1 MKTRLFTLIFT
12 GFSLGLTAQ
21 TQIPNGGFEN
31 WGNTSPG
38 NADEPTSW
46 YSNKT
51 GSTVASIGP
60 QTCYK
65 ETSNPH
71 SGSFCARLETKYYVL
86 AVVNGNLTTG
96 VVNAPSQDKSEGY
109 VGTVNYSSASDVRR
123 MPFIGRPDSLVGWY
137 RYTQA
142 TNGTGASA
150 EKAKVVA
157 FLHTGDYNDPEI
169 PVNGNHPDL
178 SANKIGKALFNSAAA
193 NNTTWKRFSVP
204 FVYTSGDTPEYI
216 MISITPSD
224 NQMTTAPTILGTG
237 SILWI
242 DDLEVIYNPD
252 NASVVEN
259 EQNNFNVYNFE
270 NKIFVDLSAKNDKLA
285 TLKILDISGKV
296 VMETKLT
303 SNQKNEITLS
313 AELVQGTYFYQ
324 VSGSELQKTG
334 KFVIK

>member
-1 MKTRLFTLIFT
+1 MKTKLFTLLFT
-12 GFSLGLTAQ
+12 GFSLALAAQ
-21 TQIPNGGFEN
+21 TQIVNGGFET
-31 WGNTSPG
+31 WGNTPPG

-60 QTCYK
+60 QTCYQ

-71 SGSFCARLETKYYVL
+71 SGTYCARLETKYYIL

-109 VGTVNYSSASDVRR
+109 IGTINYSTATDTRR
-123 MPFIGRPDSLVGWY
+123 MAFIGRPDSLVGWY

-142 TNGTGASA
+142 TNGTGATA
-150 EKAKVVA
+150 ERAKVVA
-157 FLHTGDYNDPEI
+157 FLHSGDFNDPEL

-193 NNTTWKRFSVP
+193 DNTNWKRFSVP
-204 FVYTSGDTPEYI
+204 FVYTNGNTPEYI
-216 MISITPSD
+216 MMSITPSD
-224 NQMTTAPTILGTG
+224 NQMTTAPGILGTG
-237 SILWI
+237 SKLWI
-242 DDLEVIYNPD
+242 DDLEVIYNPA
-252 NASVVEN
+252 ASVAEN
-259 EQNNFNVYNFE
+259 EQNNFNVYNYE
-270 NKIFVDLSAKNDKLA
+270 NKIFIDLSAKNDNLA
-285 TLKILDISGKV
+285 NLKILDITGKV
-296 VMETKLT
+296 VMETKLA

-324 VSGSELQKTG
+324 VSGSALQKTG
-334 KFVIK
+334 KFVNR